1 MEYSKVKEKCFNL
14 SFFHFS
20 YKISIEE
27 KKEEGEITRGFFCR
41 SYVTLENQEIPLGIF
56 LIAHDCDDVN
66 QSLELQT
73 GNSLVKMD

>member
-1 MEYSKVKEKCFNL
+1 MEVKEKCFNL
-14 SFFHFS
+14 SFFHFF
-20 YKISIEE
+20 YKISIEK
-27 KKEEGEITRGFFCR
+27 KKEEGKIRGIFCR